1 MSTTTN
7 YSTFTTDE
15 LLAEQA
21 KIKKQRTFW
30 AFVLGA
36 FLGVLFWAAISGAS
50 LMKLL
55 VLFVAFGILG
65 SGGKKNEDKYKA
77 IQAEISSRNLQ
88 A

>member
-1 MSTTTN
+1 MPATTD

-36 FLGVLFWAAISGAS
+36 FVGVLFWAAINGAS
-50 LMKLL
+50 LIKLL
-55 VLFVAFGILG
+55 VLFVVFGFLG
-65 SGGKKNEDKYKA
+65 SGGKKNEDNYKA
-77 IQAEISSRNLQ
+77 IQAELSSRNLQ
-88 A
+88 P